1 LSFTS
6 KLVEIKNKITDK
18 LTPFVQN
25 EKAEMVG
32 MLKGSIIAIVA
43 LVVIVTLG
51 AAILPGAIDTLSE
64 NITSTHPT
72 WSDGTESIW
81 ESLAIFVALVF
92 LLILV
97 AVLISVLG

>member
-1 LSFTS
+1 ML
-6 KLVEIKNKITDK
+6 N
-18 LTPFVQN
+18 PFVSN

-32 MLKGSIIAIVA
+32 MLKGAIIAIVA

-51 AAILPGAIDTLSE
+51 SAILPGSIDTLSE
-64 NITSTHPT
+64 NITATHPT

-97 AVLISVLG
+97 AVLLSVLG